1 MYLFV
6 LNNYMLSTK
15 NSYLFFLV
23 VLCSALT
30 ILSITYGDMIFDELL
45 PIKGIVAAIGMFT
58 ILEMLSVWF
67 LESRSRKQNPRQS
80 VNILLGLKVG
90 KMLLALLFILIYA
103 LAGQVEIRRFTVAF
117 LVLYLIYL
125 FSNTTYLSLR
135 EKGLKS
141 ASKTKQVT
149 IE

>member
-1 MYLFV
+1 
-6 LNNYMLSTK
+6 
-15 NSYLFFLV
+15 
-23 VLCSALT
+23 
-30 ILSITYGDMIFDELL
+30 MIFDELL